1 MGFFSK
7 VKLPD
12 RFGVEEE
19 KDSGP
24 LNIHPYKM
32 SLINKDKMG
41 DKLVFHYNPNSWSD
55 TRSTEYTSEEVSEWA
70 TERPQYDKTGRR
82 SISMT
87 LFFDDHT
94 LLSNMSSA
102 TSDGGYKYPTPETH
116 GKHYTESRMEQRILE
131 KDPYSAPPLNKGEK
145 VGAKGQVS
153 TQESINW
160 LREHSMT
167 IPEVRKAPPVLIFT
181 GLRMDGSSF
190 GTVNVGK
197 KLFQCVL
204 TQVDITPIIQEKIN
218 PWRIIRANVD
228 ITLDSF
234 VESPV

>member
-1 MGFFSK
+1 MSFFK
-7 VKLPD
+7 KLKLPD

-24 LNIHPYKM
+24 LSVHPYKM
-32 SLINKDKMG
+32 SLVNKDKMG

-82 SISMT
+82 SVSMT
-87 LFFDDHT
+87 LFFDDTT

-102 TSDGGYKYPTPETH
+102 SSSAGYGPPTPKTH
-116 GKHYTESRMEQRILE
+116 GKYYSESERISEDDL
-131 KDPYSAPPLNKGEK
+131 YSAPPLNKGEK

-153 TQESINW
+153 TQDSINW

-167 IPEVRKAPPVLIFT
+167 IPEVRKAPPTLIFT

-190 GTVNVGK
+190 GTVNIGK

-204 TQVDITPIIQEKIN
+204 TQVDVTPIIQAKTN
-218 PWRIIRANVD
+218 PWQIIRANVD
-228 ITLDSF
+228 ITLDAF